1 MEKGYGMYKLLKS
14 RAKIVFLIMVVSVFS
29 LFIPYSKAY
38 AYEIPEYDT
47 LLEDEIK
54 EAVQIGDY
62 KAGNVNFR
70 LAVHKSFYSNLFMT
84 AGFYE
89 VNKHYYVEYDFTDFT
104 EEYKYEKLMPV
115 GTYQLAYVE
124 FSDPV
129 INMTYLCDPE
139 EFTVTEDGYPD
150 NIWIN
155 VDYTQTETVNIQ
167 NEVTVNDGKGFSGFL
182 NMTYYNKTDTEFTQ
196 QEKDDMDQ
204 DTDYVQR
211 IQIFHVSQNN
221 PSKFENVLTAG
232 DVCISNINVYDE
244 EKNPLNVYYDPNYFT
259 LDRSMSYD
267 GKINKQFI
275 YVFKDSSELTDEQ
288 LSTIK
293 ADGYVLKEASKMDT
307 YFDMPNEQFN
317 VYKGEFPLFTVYD
330 GDIPAGEPGNKIV
343 APVEVQEEESSVAA
357 PEVTPQKTV
366 AAKKSIS
373 IPNIVL
379 VIIIVIAVISVSILV
394 KRKRK

>member
-1 MEKGYGMYKLLKS
+1 MYKLLKS
-14 RAKIVFLIMVVSVFS
+14 RAKIAFLIMVVSVFS
-29 LFIPYSKAY
+29 LFIPYNKVY

-115 GTYQLAYVE
+115 GTYQLAYVD

-139 EFTVTEDGYPD
+139 EFTVTEDGYAD

-155 VDYTQTETVNIQ
+155 VDYTQTNTVNIQ
-167 NEVTVNDGKGFSGFL
+167 NEVSVNDGKGFSGYL
-182 NMTYYNKTDTEFTQ
+182 HMTYYDKTDTEFTQ

-211 IQIFHVSQNN
+211 IQIFHVSQQN

-232 DVCISNINVYDE
+232 DICISNINVYDE
-244 EKNPLNVYYDPNYFT
+244 EKKPLNVYYNPDYFT

-267 GKINKQFI
+267 NKTNKHSI
-275 YVFKDSSELTDEQ
+275 YVFKDLSELTDEQ
-288 LSTIK
+288 LATIK
-293 ADGYVLKEASKMDT
+293 EEGYILKEASKMDT
-307 YFDMPNEQFN
+307 YYDMQNEQFN
-317 VYKGEFPLFTVYD
+317 VYKGESPLFTVYN
-330 GDIPAGEPGNKIV
+330 GDIPAGEAGNKIV
-343 APVEVQEEESSVAA
+343 APVETQEDDSSVSA
-357 PEVTPQKTV
+357 PEVTPKKPDT
-366 AAKKSIS
+366 AKKKIS
-373 IPNIVL
+373 TFDIVMI
-379 VIIIVIAVISVSILV
+379 VVIAIGIISVSVVI